1 MRSGPVGQVKSSMMA
16 LVWRCCTELVAESKQ
31 QLKEELGRRLSFGA
45 AQWNWYCS
53 TSRRFVVIA
62 EWGSVRAAAWFI
74 IERERV
80 RVPHGSLI
88 IAPSYPVLPP
98 LTSYKQ
104 RKSKMGN
111 AGFGFS
117 KNTEEDEKVIPDD
130 HWNCPKIEEIFLLLM
145 TFDVVKMIQRWYKD
159 DTTMIQMN

>member
-1 MRSGPVGQVKSSMMA
+1 MEVLYRARCRKQAAIIRRARTAFVIWRSSVKLILQYFA
-16 LVWRCCTELVAESKQ
+16 AVCCNCGV
-31 QLKEELGRRLSFGA
+31 RLRSNSG
-45 AQWNWYCS
+45 
-53 TSRRFVVIA
+53 VVHY
-62 EWGSVRAAAWFI
+62 W
-74 IERERV
+74 ERERV

-111 AGFGFS
+111 AGFRFS